1 MREVTSWQLRIAYSA
16 IVCGVIVGTL
26 SFVRIGSL
34 MISTGTFLIALAQ
47 WNQRK
52 FERYLPLLIAVA
64 LFGLAIALP
73 KGL

>member
-1 MREVTSWQLRIAYSA
+1 MRIAYIA
-16 IVCGVIVGTL
+16 IACGVIVGTL

-34 MISTGTFLIALAQ
+34 IISTGTFLIALAQ

>member
-16 IVCGVIVGTL
+16 IACGVIIGAF

-34 MISTGTFLIALAQ
+34 IISTGTFVIALAQ
-47 WNQRK
+47 WKQRN

>member
-1 MREVTSWQLRIAYSA
+1 MRVITQWQLRIAYSA
-16 IVCGVIVGTL
+16 VVIGVVVGAF

-34 MISTGTFLIALAQ
+34 IISAGACVISLAQ
-47 WNQRK
+47 WNQRR
-52 FERYLPLLIAVA
+52 FERYFPLLIALA

>member
-1 MREVTSWQLRIAYSA
+1 MRVIKPWQLRVAYSA
-16 IVCGVIVGTL
+16 VALGVLMGTL
-26 SFVRIGSL
+26 TFVRIGSL
-34 MISTGTFLIALAQ
+34 IISAGTFVIALAQ

-52 FERYLPLLIAVA
+52 FERYFPLLIALA

>member
-1 MREVTSWQLRIAYSA
+1 MRAITQWQLRIAYSA
-16 IVCGVIVGTL
+16 VVIGVLMGAL

-34 MISTGTFLIALAQ
+34 IISAGTFVIALTQ

-52 FERYLPLLIAVA
+52 FERYFPLLIALA